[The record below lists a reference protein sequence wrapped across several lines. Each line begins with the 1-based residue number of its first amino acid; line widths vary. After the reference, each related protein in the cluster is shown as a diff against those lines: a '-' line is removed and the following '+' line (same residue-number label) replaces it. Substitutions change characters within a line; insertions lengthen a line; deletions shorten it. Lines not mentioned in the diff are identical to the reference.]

1 MSITRRHLLRGAAT
15 VPLLARGATAQPQA
29 VTMVVP
35 YAPGGGTDIVG
46 RSFAQLFSRE
56 LDRTVVVENRS
67 GAAGHIGTTSVARAR
82 PDGNTLLYSVST
94 HIVVN
99 PHLQRGAGTEL
110 VAAMVPVVQATSY
123 QYVLAADPDL
133 GVSSLAELVALV
145 KSRAVGSMAYS
156 SAGVGSNN
164 HLAAVV
170 FCDAA
175 GIQMEHVPYRG
186 SLPALLDVVA
196 HRVALIF
203 SSPAPAIPLV
213 REGKL
218 RALAVTGDH
227 RMDALPEVPTLSE
240 AGLTGVTITGWHG
253 VFAPG
258 GTPAELMGQ
267 YEAAARRAVAT
278 EEFRRRIALEGMEP
292 APDRPIGAFAAS
304 VREETAYWGRKLAE
318 MRIRME

>member
-1 MSITRRHLLRGAAT
+1 MSITRRHLLHGTAGLPMLTHAAGA
-15 VPLLARGATAQPQA
+15 QSQA

-46 RSFAQLFSRE
+46 RSFAQLLSRE

-82 PDGNTLLYSVST
+82 ADGNTLLYAVST

-110 VAAMVPVVQATSY
+110 VATLMPVVQATSY
-123 QYVLAADPDL
+123 QYVLAVDPDL
-133 GVSSLAELVALV
+133 GVSSVQELIALAR
-145 KSRAVGSMAYS
+145 SRGSSVLAYS

-203 SSPAPAIPLV
+203 SSPAPVIPLA

-227 RMDALPEVPTLSE
+227 RMEALPEVPTLSE
-240 AGLTGVTITGWHG
+240 AGLPGVTITGWHA
-253 VFAPG
+253 VFAPA
-258 GTPAELMGQ
+258 GTPANLLTQ
-267 YEAAARRAVAT
+267 YETAARRAVAT
-278 EEFRRRIALEGMEP
+278 DEFRRRITLEGMEP
-292 APDRPIGAFAAS
+292 PPDRPPAAFAAS
-304 VREETAYWGRKLAE
+304 IREETAYWGRKLGE
-318 MRIRME
+318 MGIRME